1 MDLTATIRVLNCSGI
16 QAAAAFLPGGE
27 IHVWLGDAE
36 TGVRDAAVFRQRH
49 EAARWLGAV
58 AVRHFPASEFAKVR
72 RFLDQVTAQ
81 CARHS
86 DF

>member
-1 MDLTATIRVLNCSGI
+1 MDLTATLRVLNGCGI

-36 TGVRDAAVFRQRH
+36 TGVRDSAVFRQRE
-49 EAARWLGAV
+49 EAARWLTVV
-58 AVRHFPASEFAKVR
+58 ALRHFPVSDFAKVR
-72 RFLDQVTAQ
+72 RFIAQVTAQ

-86 DF
+86 DS